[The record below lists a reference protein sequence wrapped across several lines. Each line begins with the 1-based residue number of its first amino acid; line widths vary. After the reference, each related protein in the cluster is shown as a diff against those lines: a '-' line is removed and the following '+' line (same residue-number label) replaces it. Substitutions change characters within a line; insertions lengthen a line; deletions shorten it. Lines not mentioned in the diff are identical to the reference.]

1 MNIYFVSI
9 STIVCIN
16 TYKYLY
22 LILQNKYRL
31 DKNELLDHM
40 RAWNLILK
48 RKVHLIACGGTAM
61 TLSGV
66 KESTKDVDFMV
77 PVIREYN
84 YLTKQLPAMGYTKTK
99 GPGWQREGEVFH
111 FDIFRGNN
119 ILTTGLLQSPLEER
133 QNTPLIELS
142 HLYIG
147 ILNDYDLI
155 TSKLMRGTRVD
166 FEDCVLLATAHKVE
180 LDLER
185 LVAYFHEIIGYDV
198 AEDRLR
204 PNIDHF
210 LELLRKGEQND

>member
-1 MNIYFVSI
+1 MV
-9 STIVCIN
+9 
-16 TYKYLY
+16 
-22 LILQNKYRL
+22 QNKYRL
-31 DKNELLDHM
+31 DKNELVDHM
-40 RAWNLILK
+40 RAWNLILN

-61 TLSGV
+61 TLSGI

-77 PVIREYN
+77 PNIREYH
-84 YLTKQLPAMGYTKTK
+84 YLTKQLPTMGYTKTK

-119 ILTTGLLQSPLEER
+119 IHTTGLLQSPLEDGR
-133 QNTPLIELS
+133 NSTLVELS

-185 LVAYFHEIIGYDV
+185 LVTHFHEIIGYDV

-210 LELLRKGEQND
+210 LELLKEWRTK